1 MVLIDNAENCFC
13 CLIFFHNQDYLIKI
27 TKEHLFEIDLLY
39 FICKIINPSL
49 TVTFDKFNATLL

>member
-1 MVLIDNAENCFC
+1 MVLIDNVENYFW

-39 FICKIINPSL
+39 FICKIINTSL
-49 TVTFDKFNATLL
+49 TVTFDKCNASLL